1 METTN
6 PPPPATQSKPQQPH
20 SIGSHRQSS
29 AGREDWW
36 SEDATATLL
45 QAWGHRFVRLNF
57 GNLRQNDWKEVAD
70 AVNSSHGNGR
80 RPKTDTQ
87 CKSRIDTLK
96 KKYKA
101 EKAKLSPSAWRFFD
115 HLDVLIGPV
124 SKKPVEEVVKSGALE
139 PYLSL
144 TGGSLDDDEEEA
156 GDWGFVARKHSRVEE
171 GDLSEESAREELAR
185 TIVKLGEVYE
195 RVEVR
200 KQKMMVELE
209 KQRMEVVKE
218 LELQRMNMLME
229 MQLELE
235 KSKNRKRGDGSGK
248 NMFYVMFVC
257 IISHQQNLIATC
269 MIYVMFCNQTSCRAC
284 GLDLGNNSVC
294 VFKSSLLLDYLMKLE
309 TLHGE
314 YRL

>member
-1 METTN
+1 METTT
-6 PPPPATQSKPQQPH
+6 PPPLPATQSKPHQPQ
-20 SIGSHRQSS
+20 SIGSHRQPS
-29 AGREDWW
+29 AGKEDWW

-45 QAWGHRFVRLNF
+45 QAWGHRFLRLNF
-57 GNLRQNDWKEVAD
+57 GNLRQSDWKEVAD

-80 RPKTDTQ
+80 RPKTESQ
-87 CKSRIDTLK
+87 CRSRIDTLK

-124 SKKPVEEVVKSGALE
+124 SKKPAGVVVKSESLK

-144 TGGSLDDDEEEA
+144 TGSKYRESSLEDNEE
-156 GDWGFVARKHSRVEE
+156 EE
-171 GDLSEESAREELAR
+171 GDLSEESACKELAR

-209 KQRMEVVKE
+209 KQRMEVFKE

-229 MQLELE
+229 TQLELE
-235 KSKNRKRGDGSGK
+235 KSKNRKCGDSSG
-248 NMFYVMFVC
+248 N
-257 IISHQQNLIATC
+257 
-269 MIYVMFCNQTSCRAC
+269 R
-284 GLDLGNNSVC
+284 
-294 VFKSSLLLDYLMKLE
+294 
-309 TLHGE
+309 
-314 YRL
+314 

>member
-1 METTN
+1 METTTP
-6 PPPPATQSKPQQPH
+6 PPPPAKPQQPH
-20 SIGSHRQSS
+20 STVSHRQRT

-36 SEDATATLL
+36 TEDATATLL
-45 QAWGHRFVRLNF
+45 QAWGHRFVRLDF

-70 AVNSSHGNGR
+70 AVNSSHGSG

-115 HLDVLIGPV
+115 RLDVLIGPV
-124 SKKPVEEVVKSGALE
+124 SKKPAEEVVKSEALK

-144 TGGSLDDDEEEA
+144 TGTKYRESSLEDDDEEEED
-156 GDWGFVARKHSRVEE
+156 GDWGFVTRKHPRVEE
-171 GDLSEESAREELAR
+171 GDLSEETACKELAR

-195 RVEVR
+195 RIEGR
-200 KQKMMVELE
+200 KQKMMVDLE

-218 LELQRMNMLME
+218 IELQRMNMLME

-235 KSKNRKRGDGSGK
+235 KSKNRKRGDCSGK
-248 NMFYVMFVC
+248 NITPCLCVLSL
-257 IISHQQNLIATC
+257 ISKSRCNLC
-269 MIYVMFCNQTSCRAC
+269 ENVMFCNQTSCRAR
-284 GLDLGNNSVC
+284 GLQLGNNF
-294 VFKSSLLLDYLMKLE
+294 VFKCLKQPKV
-309 TLHGE
+309 HCC
-314 YRL
+314 R